1 MKSANYLF
9 LLGLGLTTLISCKEV
24 NAPDPV
30 YPVPTPEQVEWHKM
44 ETYAFVHFGLNTFND
59 LEESSDK
66 GTTIAVELPIQ

>member
-44 ETYAFVHFGLNTFND
+44 ETYAYHHFGLKTKNH
-59 LEESSDK
+59 LEWRTSKTPAS
-66 GTTIAVELPIQ
+66 T

>member
-30 YPVPTPEQVEWHKM
+30 YPVQMCIRDSPM
-44 ETYAFVHFGLNTFND
+44 
-59 LEESSDK
+59 
-66 GTTIAVELPIQ
+66 GT